1 MATTHTIKTRALID
15 RALYDKFRALRKQ
28 MVSDGIG
35 DLAKVFVPVGAAA
48 TARLNRM
55 APRVLFVGK
64 ATNGWNEER
73 LDSFDGSRKQAEDI
87 LEEWVARPNRSAF
100 WQFSRAVLRQA
111 LRSCNIEA
119 DDVELASFSGW
130 SNLVLIGNTGSYS
143 PPKGRALDSQKELCI
158 EALRAEIIRFRP
170 TAVVLVSQAYAMHEI
185 AHPVFGGDDGTWSFD
200 TPQQDSVAYKFH
212 PDLETTVVWANHPQ
226 GMRPPGTR
234 ARVQSLVADLVARA
248 TQGQSLP
255 PSA

>member
-1 MATTHTIKTRALID
+1 MATTYTIKTMALID

-48 TARLNRM
+48 PSRLNRK

-64 ATNGWNEER
+64 GTNGWNEGR
-73 LDSFDGSRKQAEDI
+73 LDSFDGSKRQAEDI
-87 LEEWVARPNRSAF
+87 LKDFCGLTNRSAF

-111 LRSCNIEA
+111 LRSCNVEA
-119 DDVELASFSGW
+119 DDVDLASFSGW

-143 PPKGRALDSQKELCI
+143 PPKGPALDRQKGLCI

-185 AHPVFGGDDGTWSFD
+185 AHPVFGGHDSTWSFD
-200 TPQQDSVAYKFH
+200 TPQQDSVAWKFH
-212 PDLETTVVWANHPQ
+212 PDLETTVVWTNHPQ

-234 ARVQSLVADLVARA
+234 ARVQALVADLVARA

-255 PSA
+255 RSA

>member
-1 MATTHTIKTRALID
+1 MALID
-15 RALYDKFRALRKQ
+15 CDLYDKFRSLRKQ
-28 MVSDGIG
+28 MISDGIG

-48 TARLNRM
+48 PARLNRT

-64 ATNGWNEER
+64 ATNGWNEGR
-73 LDSFDGSRKQAEDI
+73 LDSFDGSKKLAEDI
-87 LEEWVARPNRSAF
+87 LKDFCGLTNRSAF

-119 DDVELASFSGW
+119 DNVELASFSGW

-143 PPKGRALDSQKELCI
+143 PPIGRALDRQKELCI
-158 EALRAEIIRFRP
+158 EALRSEIVRFRP
-170 TAVVLVSQAYAMHEI
+170 TAVVLVSQLYAMHEI

-200 TPQQDSVAYKFH
+200 SPQEDVAYKFH

-226 GMRPPGTR
+226 GMRPLGTR
-234 ARVQSLVADLVARA
+234 ARVQTLVADLVARA
-248 TQGQSLP
+248 TQGQPLP
-255 PSA
+255 RSA